1 MAMLRKTKLAEIP
14 TPVDA
19 PRSMIASAARVSVA
33 EAMFPLLR
41 FTDEAWS
48 REAWLYYQSNGELSY
63 TADYIGAAI
72 SLVRLT
78 INHVDERGV
87 MRGEV
92 KDDPEVEAL
101 AHTMLGGPSMRAGVL
116 RALSVGLTVAGSTY
130 LIGRAARAGFPD
142 EWTVVAG
149 QFVRTSGGKVL
160 VDFGLGQ
167 WETLNPA
174 RDIIMRVWRQ
184 SPERPLL
191 AVSPARALLLTF
203 AQLQK
208 LRMFMSSELNS
219 RIASG
224 GGLYPLPMELNFPG
238 DADANIPPGAAGV
251 AQLVYESAASNIEGY
266 GTAAAIAP
274 TFFEA
279 PIDVIDK
286 MMKEPIRFDVP
297 LSDHAMDYRKEL
309 IADVSRGMNVPSD
322 VVEGMSNANH
332 WQAWWATEEFATKT
346 VAPDITLIVNALTN
360 AWLKGA
366 LKALGKDPDRY
377 MVWFD
382 LAPLNNTADKFAD
395 TLSLYREDAVDLET
409 LLASANY
416 NSSNAPKE
424 KELNVKRLWKI
435 IERDPTLL
443 QSEGVREFLGL
454 DIPDFMPPTMAAELP
469 GGDLNEPGA
478 PPPPAPDRGPEP
490 RQVGSK
496 PAQPLR
502 DDLSASL
509 VQHPAVVPVA
519 HTVVLAALAVAGR
532 KLRTAP
538 FRAQFKDTDTSI
550 MHTKIKVRDLD
561 HADELLA
568 SAAFATARESFQGVA
583 DPDDIVPKLYQYTRG
598 LLASG
603 VPHSQEL
610 LAAFLVGK

>member
-1 MAMLRKTKLAEIP
+1 MAMLRKSKLAEIP
-14 TPVDA
+14 TPPDA
-19 PRSMIASAARVSVA
+19 PRSMIASAARISVA

-87 MRGEV
+87 MQGEV

-130 LIGRAARAGFPD
+130 LIGRAARAGAPD

-238 DADANIPPGAAGV
+238 DADSNIPPGAAGV

-309 IADVSRGMNVPSD
+309 IADVARGMNVPSD

-382 LAPLNNTADKFAD
+382 LAPLNNTADKFTD
-395 TLSLYREDAVDLET
+395 TLNLYREGAVSLET

-416 NSSNAPKE
+416 NMSNAPKT
-424 KELNVKRLWKI
+424 KEFIQRKLWVLA
-435 IERDPTLL
+435 ERDPTLM
-443 QSEGVREFLGL
+443 QIEGFRKYLDV
-454 DIPDFMPPTMAAELP
+454 DIPDFMPPATAPDM
-469 GGDLNEPGA
+469 GDLEEPGA
-478 PPPPAPDRGPEP
+478 PPPPVPARTPEA
-490 RQVGSK
+490 RQVGAK
-496 PAQPLR
+496 PTTPLR
-502 DDLSASL
+502 DDLNASL

-568 SAAFATARESFQGVA
+568 SAAFATARESFEGVA
-583 DPDDIVPKLYQYTRG
+583 DPDEIVPKLYQYTRG

-610 LAAFLVGK
+610 LNAFLAGK